1 MDDHNLYCM
10 FWPYMWD
17 FLRIPHLQKARFF
30 MFFQFWR
37 DQSFFLPDI
46 FHSWGTFYQHFFK
59 LLTSRNKDEDL
70 TMACHLW
77 FSNKTTTGYHLKIYY
92 FITNLLKLGLNHHNM
107 GLGQATYDFPI
118 WMGGENSSS
127 SSDANFLIEQHVSNT
142 KPKNFRECPKHFLG
156 KDTKPLG
163 IFGWL
168 QQLRLGWLVLVAPA
182 VLAGPSS
189 LGALMVCDVFR
200 VPGSSGLWILGFCS
214 EFFFLWYINLQL
226 LA

>member
-1 MDDHNLYCM
+1 
-10 FWPYMWD
+10 
-17 FLRIPHLQKARFF
+17 

-37 DQSFFLPDI
+37 DQSFFFCQI
-46 FHSWGTFYQHFFK
+46 FFIAEEHFTSIFFL

-92 FITNLLKLGLNHHNM
+92 FITNPLKLWLNHHNM
-107 GLGQATYDFPI
+107 SLGQATYDFPI
-118 WMGGENSSS
+118 WMRGEDPSS
-127 SSDANFLIEQHVSNT
+127 SSDVNMLVGDIQGTACQHVFFWQRHQT
-142 KPKNFRECPKHFLG
+142 FGNFRSVFPNLF
-156 KDTKPLG
+156 
-163 IFGWL
+163 FWL

-200 VPGSSGLWILGFCS
+200 VPGSSGLWSLGFCS